1 MITFA
6 EYVNQE
12 ADVIWRDVTEKH
24 RNESLVKLERFA
36 AFAGYGE
43 RPLDSFKPKD
53 IHRFQEHLSVSGLTR
68 NTINHYNTAIKS
80 VFRHALK
87 SEFIERE
94 PQFNWFKVN
103 RSGHGRVF
111 TEVEIKKTESF
122 LRKTNNPWVADLFVI
137 GLNTGMRLGEIL
149 KIGTDE
155 GRLETIDGST
165 YIRLVSTKNGDNRMV
180 PVNDRALSAINA
192 LGGKPKDKY
201 SHRTFYDTWIRA
213 RYRVA
218 PGDKS
223 FKFHACR
230 NTAITVMAE
239 RGVQP
244 LTVAKMVGHRSMTT
258 TLGYYKASTSGL
270 KDASD
275 QLNL

>member
-1 MITFA
+1 MISFQD
-6 EYVNQE
+6 YVKQE
-12 ADVIWRDVTEKH
+12 AEVIWREVTDKH
-24 RNESLVKLERFA
+24 RNESLVKLERFCG
-36 AFAGYGE
+36 FAGYGQ
-43 RPLDSFKPKD
+43 RPLNDFKPKD
-53 IHRFQEHLSVSGLTR
+53 IHRFQDHLSHMGLTL

-80 VFRHALK
+80 VFRHAVR

-111 TEVEIKKTESF
+111 TELEIKKTENF
-122 LRKTNNPWVADLFVI
+122 LRNTNHSWVADMFVI

-149 KIGTDE
+149 KIGTDQ
-155 GRLETIDGST
+155 GRLETVNGDT
-165 YIRLVSTKNGDNRMV
+165 FLRLMATKNGDNRMV
-180 PVNDRALSAINA
+180 PLNDRAMAAINR
-192 LGGKPKDKY
+192 LDGKPKDHY
-201 SHRTFYDTWIRA
+201 SHQTFYETWRRV

-218 PGDKS
+218 PGDKT

-244 LTVAKMVGHRSMTT
+244 LTVAKMVGHRSMQT

>member
-1 MITFA
+1 MISFV
-6 EYVNQE
+6 EFVNKE
-12 ADVIWRDVTEKH
+12 ADVIWRDVTDKH
-24 RNESLVKLERFA
+24 RTESLVKLDRFCN
-36 AFAGYGE
+36 FAGYGE

-53 IHRFQEHLSVSGLTR
+53 IHRFQDHLSHSGLTP

-80 VFRHALK
+80 VFRHAVR
-87 SEFIERE
+87 SEFIDRE

-111 TEVEIKKTESF
+111 TEHEIKATESF
-122 LRKTNNPWVADLFVI
+122 LRKTNHEWVAEMFVI
-137 GLNTGMRLGEIL
+137 GLNTGMRLGEIR
-149 KIGTDE
+149 KIGTELGKIEIVGGDAFC
-155 GRLETIDGST
+155 RL
-165 YIRLVSTKNGDNRMV
+165 YATKNGDNRMV
-180 PVNDRALSAINA
+180 PLNDRAMAAIRR
-192 LGGKPKDKY
+192 LGGCPNDHY
-201 SHRTFYDTWIRA
+201 SHQTFYETWRRA

-218 PGDKS
+218 PGDKT

-244 LTVAKMVGHRSMTT
+244 LTVAKMVGHRSMQT